1 MVRNR
6 VLAVSIA
13 LPVVLVHGCGRKDG
27 RLKLTPD
34 ETVLGYTEERKGYRF
49 VAERPVTVALYME
62 ETGKPDVVLR
72 QSFEAGETVQ
82 FGYRLTP
89 MHDGDPASPSP
100 CRWRLKCVIGLGLFA
115 EGAQPGGGRSGR
127 TFVSQRTYFPL
138 SAKSGPRTSWGPSS
152 HGAET
157 GKKCPWYKNSTR
169 EPEASLELFYEI
181 TWQ

>member
-1 MVRNR
+1 MSRSL
-6 VLAVSIA
+6 VLAVA
-13 LPVVLVHGCGRKDG
+13 LPAVFVHGCSRKDG

-34 ETVLGYTEERKGYRF
+34 ETVLGYTEERQGYRF
-49 VAERPVTVALYME
+49 VADRPVTVALYMK

-72 QSFEAGETVQ
+72 ETFEAGETVQ

-100 CRWRLKCVIGLGLFA
+100 FRWRLKCVIGLGWVKEESL
-115 EGAQPGGGRSGR
+115 GGGPGMSVVRD
-127 TFVSQRTYFPL
+127 VKQRETYFPL
-138 SAKSGPRTSWGPSS
+138 SAKSGPRNRWGPSS

-157 GKKCPWYKNSTR
+157 GKKCPWYKNATR